1 MKIKGSI
8 ELMTTFNMN
17 VLESKIDRFKSLT
30 KQSIERNTV
39 VDSVVYQIGLNIEV
53 TLSGNLT
60 FIEREAE
67 TIYV

>member
-1 MKIKGSI
+1 MKIKGSM